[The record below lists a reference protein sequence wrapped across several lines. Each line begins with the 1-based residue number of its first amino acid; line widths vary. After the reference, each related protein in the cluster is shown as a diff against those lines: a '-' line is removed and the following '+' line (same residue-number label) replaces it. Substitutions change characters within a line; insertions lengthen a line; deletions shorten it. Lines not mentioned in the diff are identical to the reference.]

1 MLWWLFLPSFCSFK
15 GSLSDGNFHLSSESV
30 LEQPFISHRFLN
42 LKTEHCKI
50 LLIVF
55 LVSGEV
61 PEHAVLSPV
70 SKHIFERRLIE
81 KFIAENGTDPITG
94 DALNEVELI
103 ELKSRCCICFL

>member
-1 MLWWLFLPSFCSFK
+1 M
-15 GSLSDGNFHLSSESV
+15 SSESA

-103 ELKSRCCICFL
+103 ELKSKCCICFL